1 MIAKRIDTKAASPR
15 IARLVRYVV
24 AAQGGID
31 PRSWSRTADYVLNS
45 GTSSRGEK
53 VGGVRVTNCNTDDP
67 AAAATLI
74 ECTQA
79 ANTRSKTDK
88 TYHLVF
94 SFPPGEEPP
103 LEVLHSIEDQLCAS
117 IGYADHQRI
126 SAVHIDCDHLHVH
139 VAINKVHPKGFQN
152 IEPYFDK
159 KKLMEACDRIELQYK
174 LTRTNHGLT
183 GEKTHERLTKVRLN
197 AERGHS
203 PSTLN
208 RLRESYNLSIAER
221 PEAETINNLRI
232 LSGSD
237 VVHNATRHS
246 LLLPGYAPDRM
257 DSDGTEH
264 PDSLRRPGNGA
275 GRDRSSIGGVNR
287 YESDRLERKYGLHEE
302 SPKVKIR
309 DKQAQAEAHSGVETL
324 TGYVAREV
332 SPALHKAASWQELHT
347 ALAEHGLEIKKRGAG
362 LVIGHTALWVRASQ
376 CDRSFSLKGLTDR
389 LGPFEENRQEKP
401 RKPYE
406 PKPRQAHPSS
416 AILFEQYQH
425 QQMKHKLARNH
436 GLAQLKYEGAL
447 LEANLQRWRLAQRLL
462 VKAAAKGPQRRAM
475 LKMAS
480 LQTAVTRNANK
491 RAIDAK
497 RRAFMAETRMPS
509 WARWLALQAEN
520 GNTEAVAVL
529 RSREE
534 QEAMRGDLLTA
545 AKNENA
551 ENIILT
557 GLKLEADKDGSL
569 SYNAADG
576 GLVIDRKT
584 HVQSFRT
591 TAGSSLIA
599 LELAAKRFKGQ
610 ALIVEGQADFQKE
623 IARLAGAHGLD
634 VRFADPAL
642 EQTRKSAQAKPD
654 KSKSHGK
661 SIDNEAEL

>member
-67 AAAATLI
+67 AAATTLI

-117 IGYADHQRI
+117 IGFADHQRI

-139 VAINKVHPKGFQN
+139 VAINKVHPKGYQN

-159 KKLMEACDRIELQYK
+159 KKLMEACERIELEYG

-183 GEKTHERLTKVRLN
+183 GEK
-197 AERGHS
+197 
-203 PSTLN
+203 
-208 RLRESYNLSIAER
+208 
-221 PEAETINNLRI
+221 
-232 LSGSD
+232 
-237 VVHNATRHS
+237 
-246 LLLPGYAPDRM
+246 
-257 DSDGTEH
+257 
-264 PDSLRRPGNGA
+264 
-275 GRDRSSIGGVNR
+275 
-287 YESDRLERKYGLHEE
+287 
-302 SPKVKIR
+302 PKAKIR
-309 DKQAQAEAHSGVETL
+309 EKQAGAEAHSGVETL

-332 SPALHKAASWQELHT
+332 SPALHKAASWQELHA
-347 ALAEHGLEIKKRGAG
+347 ALAEYGLEIKKRGAG

-376 CDRSFSLKGLTDR
+376 CDRSFSLKALTDR
-389 LGPFEENRQEKP
+389 LGPFEENRQENP

-425 QQMKHKLARNH
+425 QQLKHKLARNH

-475 LKMAS
+475 LKMVS
-480 LQTAVTRNANK
+480 LQAAVTRNANK

-497 RRAFMAETRMPS
+497 RCAFMAETRMPT

-520 GNTEAVAVL
+520 GSTEAVAVL

-534 QEAMRGDLLTA
+534 REAMRGDLLTV
-545 AKNENA
+545 AKIENA
-551 ENIILT
+551 ENIILK
-557 GLKLEADKDGSL
+557 GLKLEADKDGCL

-599 LELAAKRFKGQ
+599 LELAAKRFKGH

-623 IARLAGAHGLD
+623 IARLAGAHGLH

-642 EQTRKSAQAKPD
+642 EQTRKSAQAVPD

-661 SIDNEAEL
+661 TIDNEAEL

>member
-53 VGGVRVTNCNTDDP
+53 VGGVRVTHCHTDDP

-103 LEVLHSIEDQLCAS
+103 LEVLHAIEDQLCAA
-117 IGYADHQRI
+117 IGYTDHQRI

-159 KKLMEACDRIELQYK
+159 KKLMEACECIELEYG
-174 LTRTNHGLT
+174 LTRTNHGLR
-183 GEKTHERLTKVRLN
+183 GEKPK
-197 AERGHS
+197 AQI
-203 PSTLN
+203 
-208 RLRESYNLSIAER
+208 RE
-221 PEAETINNLRI
+221 
-232 LSGSD
+232 
-237 VVHNATRHS
+237 
-246 LLLPGYAPDRM
+246 
-257 DSDGTEH
+257 
-264 PDSLRRPGNGA
+264 
-275 GRDRSSIGGVNR
+275 
-287 YESDRLERKYGLHEE
+287 
-302 SPKVKIR
+302 
-309 DKQAQAEAHSGVETL
+309 KQAGAEAHSGVETL

-347 ALAEHGLEIKKRGAG
+347 TLAEHGLEIKQRGAG
-362 LVIGHTALWVRASQ
+362 LVIGNGTTWVRASQ
-376 CDRSFSLKGLTDR
+376 CDRAFSLKALTGR

-416 AILFEQYQH
+416 AMLFEQYQR

-436 GLAQLKYEGAL
+436 SLAQLKYEGTL

-462 VKAAAKGPQRRAM
+462 VKAAATGPQRRVM
-475 LKMAS
+475 LKMVS
-480 LQTAVTRNANK
+480 LQAAVTRNANK

-497 RRAFMAETRMPS
+497 RRVFMAETRMPS
-509 WARWLALQAEN
+509 WACWLALQAEN

-534 QEAMRGDLLTA
+534 REAMRGDLVTA

-551 ENIILT
+551 ENIILK

-610 ALIVEGQADFQKE
+610 ALIVEGQADFQKA
-623 IARLAGAHGLD
+623 IARLAGLHGLV

-642 EQTRKSAQAKPD
+642 EQARKSAQTVPD
-654 KSKSHGK
+654 KSKSRSK

>member
-53 VGGVRVTNCNTDDP
+53 VGGVRVTHCHTDDP
-67 AAAATLI
+67 AAATALI

-94 SFPPGEEPP
+94 SFPPGEEPDIKT
-103 LEVLHSIEDQLCAS
+103 LHHIEDQLVAS

-159 KKLMEACDRIELQYK
+159 KKLMEACERLELEYG
-174 LTRTNHGLT
+174 LTRTNHGLH
-183 GEKTHERLTKVRLN
+183 GEK
-197 AERGHS
+197 
-203 PSTLN
+203 
-208 RLRESYNLSIAER
+208 
-221 PEAETINNLRI
+221 
-232 LSGSD
+232 
-237 VVHNATRHS
+237 
-246 LLLPGYAPDRM
+246 
-257 DSDGTEH
+257 
-264 PDSLRRPGNGA
+264 
-275 GRDRSSIGGVNR
+275 
-287 YESDRLERKYGLHEE
+287 
-302 SPKVKIR
+302 PKAKIR
-309 DKQAQAEAHSGVETL
+309 EKQAGAEAHSGVETL

-332 SPALHKAASWQELHT
+332 SPALYKAKNWKELHA

-376 CDRSFSLKGLTDR
+376 CDRSFSLKALTDR

-401 RKPYE
+401 RKSYE
-406 PKPRQAHPSS
+406 PKPRQAHLSS
-416 AILFEQYQH
+416 VILFEQYQH
-425 QQMKHKLARNH
+425 QQLKHKLARNH
-436 GLAQLKYEGAL
+436 GIAQLKYEGAL

-462 VKAAAKGPQRRAM
+462 VKIAAKGPQRRAM
-475 LKMAS
+475 LKMVS
-480 LQTAVTRNANK
+480 LQAAVTRKANK

-497 RRAFMAETRMPS
+497 RRAFMAETRMPT

-534 QEAMRGDLLTA
+534 REAMRGDLLTA

-551 ENIILT
+551 ENIILK
-557 GLKLEADKDGSL
+557 GLKLEADKDGCL

-599 LELAAKRFKGQ
+599 LDLAAKRFKGQ

-642 EQTRKSAQAKPD
+642 EQTRKSAQAVPD

-661 SIDNEAEL
+661 TIDNEAEL

>member
-15 IARLVRYVV
+15 VARLVRYVV

-53 VGGVRVTNCNTDDP
+53 VGGVRVTHCHTDDP
-67 AAAATLI
+67 AAATALI

-94 SFPPGEEPP
+94 SFPPGEEPE
-103 LEVLHSIEDQLCAS
+103 LKVLHAIEDQLCAA
-117 IGYADHQRI
+117 IGYTDHQRI

-159 KKLMEACDRIELQYK
+159 KKLMEACERLEIEYGLQ
-174 LTRTNHGLT
+174 RTNHGLT
-183 GEKTHERLTKVRLN
+183 GEKPKARI
-197 AERGHS
+197 
-203 PSTLN
+203 
-208 RLRESYNLSIAER
+208 RE
-221 PEAETINNLRI
+221 
-232 LSGSD
+232 
-237 VVHNATRHS
+237 
-246 LLLPGYAPDRM
+246 
-257 DSDGTEH
+257 
-264 PDSLRRPGNGA
+264 
-275 GRDRSSIGGVNR
+275 
-287 YESDRLERKYGLHEE
+287 
-302 SPKVKIR
+302 
-309 DKQAQAEAHSGVETL
+309 KQAGAEAHSGVETL
-324 TGYVAREV
+324 TGYVAREAA
-332 SPALHKAASWQELHT
+332 PAIRQASTWEELHAT
-347 ALAEHGLEIKKRGAG
+347 LATHGLQIKPRGAG
-362 LVIGHTALWVRASQ
+362 FVIGNGTIWAKASA
-376 CDRSFSLKGLTDR
+376 CDREFSMKALTGR

-416 AILFEQYQH
+416 AMLFEQYQH

-436 GLAQLKYEGAL
+436 GIAQLKYEGAL

-462 VKAAAKGPQRRAM
+462 VKAAATGPQRRAM

-480 LQTAVTRNANK
+480 LQTAATRNANK

-497 RRAFMAETRMPS
+497 RRALVAETRMPT

-520 GNTEAVAVL
+520 GNIEAVAVL

-534 QEAMRGDLLTA
+534 REAMRGDLLTA
-545 AKNENA
+545 ANNEHA
-551 ENIILT
+551 ENIILK

-623 IARLAGAHGLD
+623 VARLAGAHGLV

-642 EQTRKSAQAKPD
+642 EQARKSAQAKPD